1 MIYHI
6 TTQNTWN
13 AARDKGE
20 YRIDSLDTE
29 GFIHCSTQAQVV
41 PTANRFYSGQRE
53 LVLLAIDPV
62 KVDHVI
68 LYEEGEPGED
78 FPHIYGPINFNAIIE
93 VVPFEPGASG
103 EFHLPDPIQNTRH
116 PAPT

>member
-6 TTQNTWN
+6 TTQNAWN
-13 AARDKGE
+13 AASNKGE

-41 PTANRFYSGQRE
+41 RTANRFYPGQRG
-53 LVLLAIDPV
+53 LVLLAIDPAELDTDV
-62 KVDHVI
+62 

-78 FPHIYGPINFNAIIE
+78 FPHIYGPINFDAIIE
-93 VVPFEPGASG
+93 VIPFEPGESG
-103 EFHLPDPIQNTRH
+103 DFHLPDSIQNTRH
-116 PAPT
+116 PAP